1 MIIFR
6 VWEIA
11 LVSLILWSVGQVNGL
26 KADEPRIWWGKVIW
40 QKLTIKRVALLPL
53 TPVPRPPTIREE
65 KRGLRPFVYGGP
77 NMAIVKGQKIYVVDD
92 MYFVDDRKSK
102 NKRKLLEC
110 SMEGKILREI
120 DFPKD
125 APEYPS
131 GCLTLCN
138 DLLWIGLEAP
148 YAFAVDLKSWRVVEE
163 RRWKGKGI
171 VADMFAMPDRTLYVV
186 MPAKIFRGECYAIWQ
201 IIKVQPNGKQESQ
214 IEDGLR
220 PAYVTADGIIYW
232 VNEHHPR
239 TPFAHRFLAIF
250 CGRFGETPKE
260 VTKITIQQLLKD
272 AYIDWPASGN
282 HIIGVIKGNLLIIA
296 SLMGKADKY
305 GRTWMSDIFLQ
316 IDQSG
321 GFKVIGEEPY
331 FARPIRSLELPY
343 WWVCEGEVYG
353 IMREDVG
360 EHSRFWLVKLDIK
373 GLR

>member
-1 MIIFR
+1 MFKLNMIIFR

-125 APEYPS
+125 APEYPV

-138 DLLWIGLEAP
+138 DLLWIGLEGP
-148 YAFAVDLKSWRVVEE
+148 YAFAVDLNRWRVIKEC
-163 RRWKGKGI
+163 RLKGEGRI
-171 VADMFAMPDRTLYVV
+171 VNLFVIPDGTLYAS
-186 MPAKIFRGECYAIWQ
+186 MFFKRTEKWRILWR
-201 IIKVQPNGKQESQ
+201 IIKINPDGSYDEQVLEGWRPFYVDKNGVIYYYYLNREIKLGYAKFGNS
-214 IEDGLR
+214 IKNF
-220 PAYVTADGIIYW
+220 ATISADDLGVSI
-232 VNEHHPR
+232 
-239 TPFAHRFLAIF
+239 
-250 CGRFGETPKE
+250 
-260 VTKITIQQLLKD
+260 
-272 AYIDWPASGN
+272 IDWVEFVGSIDASFLFYTLSS
-282 HIIGVIKGNLLIIA
+282 IKVSKRSEFVGIELFFKV
-296 SLMGKADKY
+296 SRDG
-305 GRTWMSDIFLQ
+305 Q
-316 IDQSG
+316 V
-321 GFKVIGEEPY
+321 KVIGEHKFEMDPKGLPM
-331 FARPIRSLELPY
+331 AVRSVHLQH
-343 WWVCEGEVYG
+343 WSVYDG
-353 IMREDVG
+353 QIYYIGREDIG
-360 EHSRFWLVKLDIK
+360 EHSRFWLMRLKSIK
-373 GLR
+373 